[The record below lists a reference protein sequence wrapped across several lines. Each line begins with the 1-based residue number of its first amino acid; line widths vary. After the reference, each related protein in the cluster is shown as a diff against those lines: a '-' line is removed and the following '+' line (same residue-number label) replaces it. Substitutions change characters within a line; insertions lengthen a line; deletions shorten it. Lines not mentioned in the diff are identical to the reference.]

1 MSTLKAQVREASAK
15 GKQLRR
21 EGVIPAVLFG
31 KHLDESISIQIPKG
45 DVEVFLRTN
54 PIGSKLDLV
63 IGKKKYMALFKN
75 ITFTPII
82 KAVEHI
88 SFLEMTAGEKVASEF
103 HIHLHNRAKVDGIVL
118 QSLSQVHYRA
128 IPSKLIDTVSVELE
142 GKKVGDS
149 ATLGDLDFVNNPD
162 IEILTPLDTPVYSIS
177 PRITAAAEALAES
190 EAADAAEASAAS
202 TEAAAAAEEE
212 KSE

>member
-1 MSTLKAQVREASAK
+1 MSTLNAQIRPADAK

-21 EGVIPAVLFG
+21 DGIIPAVLFG
-31 KHLDESISIQIPKG
+31 KHLEESISIQIPKG

-54 PIGSKLDLV
+54 PIGSKLDLMV
-63 IGKKKYMALFKN
+63 GKKKYMAMLKD
-75 ITFTPII
+75 ITQTPIVRG
-82 KAVEHI
+82 VEHL
-88 SFLEMTAGEKVASEF
+88 SFQLLTAGEKVASEF

-128 IPSKLIDTVSVELE
+128 IPSKLIDTVNVELE

-149 ATLGDLDFVNNPD
+149 AMLGDLDFVNNPD

-190 EAADAAEASAAS
+190 EAADATAAAADAAE
-202 TEAAAAAEEE
+202 AAAEEAKTE
-212 KSE
+212 